1 MTTLERI
8 QALQKFGYDADEAR
22 FLPIAALHG
31 GYFLRRQ
38 FLNFVGGTKGGK
50 DVVLLKKLE
59 TNHHVRVSVYRH
71 NRMVYHLCSKPL
83 YEALR
88 EPNNRNRR
96 EHQPATI
103 KNKIMYLD
111 FVLEHQDQ
119 VFLATEREKV
129 DYFVGTRNIAREDLP
144 TRLFASHYG
153 EKPAAKH
160 FVDSYPIC
168 LVTGSDGTLGQ
179 DKVPHFCYVDE
190 DLQTTDRF
198 ATYLGQYSR
207 LFRAL
212 GDFRVIYVAERPRL
226 LASAERVFQ
235 RFCESAPPPAS
246 PVFTEE
252 AALAAYF
259 ERRRAYENQ
268 DFSGFDTAGI
278 IRLREEKKRFASD
291 HYEALYTGWKVGDPE
306 VLIHKKGLGRGPDST
321 PRGRFSTYVL
331 KQDYEL
337 FGTLADINS
346 KRRNPETQTEAWAAT
361 RAALE
366 EDHASLEA
374 EESGGPGRDPAER
387 R

>member
-8 QALQKFGYDADEAR
+8 QALQNFGYDADEAR
-22 FLPIAALHG
+22 FLTIAALHG

-38 FLNFVGGTKGGK
+38 FLNFVGGAKGGK

-83 YEALR
+83 YEALG

-103 KNKIMYLD
+103 KNKIMSLD

-119 VFLATEREKV
+119 LFLATEREKV
-129 DYFVGTRNIAREDLP
+129 DYFVATRNIARENLP
-144 TRLFASHYG
+144 TRLFASHHGG
-153 EKPAAKH
+153 EPAAKH
-160 FVDSYPIC
+160 FVDSYPIY
-168 LVTGSDGTLGQ
+168 LATGPDGALGH
-179 DKVPHFCYVDE
+179 DSVPHFCYVDE
-190 DLQTTDRF
+190 DLQTADRF
-198 ATYLGQYSR
+198 STYLGQYFR
-207 LFRAL
+207 LFTAL

-226 LASAERVFQ
+226 FASAERVFQ
-235 RFCESAPPPAS
+235 RFSESAPPPAN
-246 PVFTEE
+246 PVFNEE

-259 ERRRAYENQ
+259 QRRRAYEDQ

-278 IRLREEKKRFASD
+278 IRFREEKKRFASD
-291 HYEALYTGWKVGDPE
+291 HYEMLYARWKAGDPK
-306 VLIHKKGLGRGPDST
+306 VLIQKKAPGQGPDGT
-321 PRGRFSTYVL
+321 LRGRFSAYVL
-331 KQDYEL
+331 TQDYEL
-337 FGTLADINS
+337 FGTIRDIS
-346 KRRNPETQTEAWAAT
+346 PKRRNPEAPTEAWAAT

-366 EDHASLEA
+366 ENHANLEA
-374 EESGGPGRDPAER
+374 EGSERPGQDPAGR